1 MKLTLT
7 LTLALAPVLAT
18 PTALARDIISGDT
31 TDIAEIQ
38 IVSDSSDRID
48 IADQLPMLGQRVAA
62 SACVLTSGI
71 EVEKSL
77 AILDTSYRQ
86 FERITTALRDGDADM
101 NIPEPET
108 RRITLHDIDQVW
120 GTWATTH
127 DAVLEILEDT
137 TDVDAAHIIDDHN
150 LEVLE
155 ATTVLAG
162 DIAAQYT
169 HPYEITQ
176 DNALLISLASRQRML
191 TQKMIKDSCEIW
203 THYHEDEG
211 RADLQQ
217 TMQIFENSMLALRDG
232 MPSLGVKAAPTAEIK
247 EDLNAI
253 LKRWKIIKHNQ
264 ERLVAGEEIAVEDK
278 SEIFVDLNLELA
290 ELNQL
295 VTHYTAYATKHH

>member
-1 MKLTLT
+1 MKPTLT
-7 LTLALAPVLAT
+7 LVATLAAVLA
-18 PTALARDIISGDT
+18 ANVASARDIVSAAS
-31 TDIAEIQ
+31 TDIVSIT
-38 IVSDSSDRID
+38 IVSDSADRIEV
-48 IADQLPMLGQRVAA
+48 ADQLPMLGQRVAA

-71 EVEKSL
+71 EEEKSF
-77 AILDTSYRQ
+77 AILETSYRQ
-86 FERITTALRDGDADM
+86 FEKITAALRDGDAEL

-108 RRITLHDIDQVW
+108 RRMTLHDIEQVW
-120 GTWATTH
+120 EQWSTTH
-127 DAVLEILEDT
+127 DAVLDIISDHH
-137 TDVDAAHIIDDHN
+137 DVDAAHVIDDHN
-150 LEVLE
+150 LAVLE

-203 THYHEDEG
+203 THYHEEEG
-211 RADLQQ
+211 REDLMQ

-232 MPSLGVKAAPTAEIK
+232 MPALGIKKAPTLEIRA
-247 EDLNAI
+247 DLDAI
-253 LKRWKIIKHNQ
+253 LDRWDIIKHNQ

-278 SEIFVDLNLELA
+278 AEIFIDLNLELA

-295 VTHYTAYATKHH
+295 VSHYMTYATKHH

>member
-1 MKLTLT
+1 MKLALT
-7 LTLALAPVLAT
+7 LSLALAPILVS
-18 PTALARDIISGDT
+18 PTAVARDVISAKT
-31 TDIAEIQ
+31 TDITQIA

-62 SACVLTSGI
+62 AACVLTSGI
-71 EVEKSL
+71 EEDKSL
-77 AILDTSYRQ
+77 AVLETSYLQ
-86 FERITTALRDGDADM
+86 FEAITKALRDGDPEM

-108 RRITLHDIDQVW
+108 RRLTLHDIDQVW
-120 GTWATTH
+120 ATWGTTH
-127 DAVLEILEDT
+127 DAVLDILEDH
-137 TDVDAAHIIDDHN
+137 TDDDAAHVIDDHN

-176 DNALLISLASRQRML
+176 DNALLISLAGRQRML

-211 RADLQQ
+211 RKDLIK
-217 TMQIFENSMLALRDG
+217 TMDIFENSMLALRDG
-232 MPSLGVKAAPTAEIK
+232 MPALGIKRAPTPEIQA
-247 EDLNAI
+247 DIDAI
-253 LKRWKIIKHNQ
+253 LDRWAIIKHNE
-264 ERLVAGEEIAVEDK
+264 ERLIAGEEIADADK
-278 SEIFVDLNLELA
+278 AEIFIDLNLELA

-295 VTHYTAYATKHH
+295 VAHYTAYATKHH

>member
-1 MKLTLT
+1 MKLALT
-7 LTLALAPVLAT
+7 LSLTIAPMLAS
-18 PTALARDIISGDT
+18 PTALARDVISAEF
-31 TDIAEIQ
+31 TDIAKIE

-71 EVEKSL
+71 EEEKSL
-77 AILDTSYRQ
+77 AILETSYQQ
-86 FERITTALRDGDADM
+86 FERITTALRDGDADL

-120 GTWATTH
+120 AQWGTTH
-127 DAVLEILEDT
+127 DAVLEILADKH
-137 TDVDAAHIIDDHN
+137 DIDAAHVIDDHN
-150 LEVLE
+150 LKVLE

-176 DNALLISLASRQRML
+176 DNALLISLAGRQRTL
-191 TQKMIKDSCEIW
+191 TQKMIKDACEIW
-203 THYHEDEG
+203 THYHEEEG
-211 RADLQQ
+211 REDLKK
-217 TMQIFENSMLALRDG
+217 TMEIFENSMLALRDG
-232 MPSLGVKAAPTAEIK
+232 MPALGIKKAPTPEIRA
-247 EDLNAI
+247 DLDAI
-253 LKRWKIIKHNQ
+253 LDRWQGIKHNQ
-264 ERLVAGEEIAVEDK
+264 QRLIYGEEIAPEDK

-295 VTHYTAYATKHH
+295 VAHYTAYATKHH